1 MDDFNTCLGLL
12 PAHIRQ
18 VIEPWDNA
26 EEIRLRSGYEA
37 SVVIGMNENK
47 VKGSLVSEKDL
58 LHVIE
63 VATGASLHSSINF
76 LNSGYLN
83 YRGLRIGVCGHA
95 VYKNGQLS
103 GFRKYSSVAIRIP
116 HQINGLIPEKIS
128 LELRNNI
135 HNTLIV
141 ASPGLGKTT
150 ALREIV
156 RNISNSGTRVSLIDE
171 RGELAG
177 EGNGFEIGKCTDVL
191 SFVPK
196 TYAATLML
204 RAMNPLVIAMDEIS
218 KREDI
223 ECIYNI
229 IGCGVKVIAT
239 AHGSNIM
246 EMNSRPLYRELL
258 SKQVFENIITISL
271 ENGQR
276 LYTLE
281 RISQ

>member
-95 VYKNGQLS
+95 VYKDGQLS

-128 LELRNNI
+128 SELRNNI

-177 EGNGFEIGKCTDVL
+177 EGNGFEIGKCTDVM

-246 EMNSRPLYRELL
+246 EMNSRPLYRELI

>member
-128 LELRNNI
+128 SELRNNI

-196 TYAATLML
+196 TYATTLML

>member
-95 VYKNGQLS
+95 VYKDGQLS

-128 LELRNNI
+128 SELRNNI

-177 EGNGFEIGKCTDVL
+177 EGNGFEIGKCTDVM

-246 EMNSRPLYRELL
+246 EMNS
-258 SKQVFENIITISL
+258 SDDCT
-271 ENGQR
+271 
-276 LYTLE
+276 TL
-281 RISQ
+281 

>member
-37 SVVIGMNENK
+37 SVVIGMDENK

-177 EGNGFEIGKCTDVL
+177 EGNGFDIGKCTDVL

-196 TYAATLML
+196 TDAATLML

>member
-116 HQINGLIPEKIS
+116 HQINGLIPENIS
-128 LELRNNI
+128 SELRNNI

-156 RNISNSGTRVSLIDE
+156 RSISNSGTRVSLIDE